1 MIGFVLYAGLGVIN
15 RAMPQMMVFF
25 VAAPAFT
32 IVGLVLLAVTLPV
45 ILWTWAGAFDAA
57 LLGE

>member
-1 MIGFVLYAGLGVIN
+1 
-15 RAMPQMMVFF
+15 MMVFF

-32 IVGLVLLAVTLPV
+32 VVGLVLLGITLPM

-57 LLGE
+57 LFGE